1 MTDQR
6 CPVQDIAGAI
16 RAAAQAGLWPVKAA
30 LFHDLDALRGHIEAL
45 QSAFPPSTLHAVAI
59 KANPLIEVLR
69 TIVSTGAGLE
79 AASWEEVQCAVAAGC
94 PADRIV
100 FDSPA
105 KTDSELRQALALG
118 IWINADNEQELT
130 RLETLGAPG
139 NATIGLRVNPQ
150 LGEGSI
156 AMTST
161 VGKQS
166 KFGVPLHRAPR
177 LLARFPFITGL
188 HVHTG
193 SQGVGLALLKQAA
206 LAVTHVVVQHGLK
219 WIDIGGGIPVRY
231 RNNEDSPPTFAAW
244 AEAVAEIP
252 AHIQVLTEVG
262 RSIHAPTGWA
272 LSEVVCTKQV
282 DGRETVVVH
291 LGADL
296 LLRRVYRGDQWDH
309 EFVVLNPDGTPK
321 SGPTQPTQLA
331 GPLCFSGDILARR
344 RDLAGAE
351 PGDLLLIRD
360 TGAYTLSMWSR
371 HCSRGLPPTIG
382 YDSTGAR
389 LLHAGETPSDVVA
402 FWSLNSPSRIPS

>member
-1 MTDQR
+1 MPDAR
-6 CPVQDIAGAI
+6 CSVQAVP
-16 RAAAQAGLWPVKAA
+16 AALKAARQAGLWPVKAA
-30 LFHDLDALRGHIEAL
+30 LFHDLDGLTGRIESL
-45 QSAFPPSTLHAVAI
+45 QQAFPPDTLHAVAI

-69 TIVSTGAGLE
+69 AIVATGAGLE

-105 KTDSELRQALALG
+105 KTDDELREALQLG
-118 IWINADNEQELT
+118 VWINADNDQELE
-130 RLETLGAPG
+130 RLEALGAPG
-139 NATIGLRVNPQ
+139 NGRVGLRVNPQ

-166 KFGVPLHRAPR
+166 KFGLPLHRAAE
-177 LLARFPFITGL
+177 LLQRFPFITGL

-193 SQGVGLALLKQAA
+193 SQGVGLPLLKQAA
-206 LAVTHVVVQHGLK
+206 LAVAEVVVEHGLQ

-231 RNNEDSPPTFAAW
+231 RNDAPIPPTFAAW
-244 AEAVAEIP
+244 AEAVAAIP
-252 AHIQVLTEVG
+252 THVKVLTEVG
-262 RSIHAPTGWA
+262 RSVHAPTGWA

-282 DGRETVVVH
+282 NGRETLVIH

-296 LLRRVYRGDQWDH
+296 LLRRVYRADQWDH
-309 EFVVLNPDGTPK
+309 EFVLLNPDGTVKQGP
-321 SGPTQPTQLA
+321 SRPTQIA
-331 GPLCFSGDILARR
+331 GPLCFSGDLLAHDRP
-344 RDLAGAE
+344 LPAAE

-371 HCSRGLPPTIG
+371 HCSRGLPPSIG
-382 YDSTGAR
+382 YTQDSAR
-389 LLHAGETPSDVVA
+389 LLHAGEKPQDVVQ
-402 FWSLNSPSRIPS
+402 FWSLTAPTI